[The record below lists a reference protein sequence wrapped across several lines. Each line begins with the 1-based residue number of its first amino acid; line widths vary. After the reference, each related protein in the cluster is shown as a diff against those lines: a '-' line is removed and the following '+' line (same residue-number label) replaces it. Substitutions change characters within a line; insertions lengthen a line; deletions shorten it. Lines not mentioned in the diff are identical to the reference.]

1 MSKSYGSIVG
11 GGTAESDDRT
21 AETSGRSQ
29 PSQRRYSRP
38 QSPLLIRRT
47 FSTEDYAALDE
58 NSSLLDH
65 PDSGLWN
72 RSYRSIGP
80 STPGTPRL
88 PRASTTNT
96 RLARNPTRVESAS
109 FSQRLVSALSNQAS
123 RRDTNLGM

>member
-1 MSKSYGSIVG
+1 MSKSYGSLAG
-11 GGTAESDDRT
+11 GGTAESDDRV

-29 PSQRRYSRP
+29 PSQRRFSRP
-38 QSPLLIRRT
+38 HSPLVPRRT
-47 FSTEDYAALDE
+47 FSAEDASALDE

-88 PRASTTNT
+88 PRSYSTNT
-96 RLARNPTRVESAS
+96 RLTRNPTRVDNAS
-109 FSQRLVSALSNQAS
+109 FSQRLVSALSNQAP